1 MRESRRWSVQ
11 LNLTYEQYVAIK
23 KLSKELDCGMSAIVR
38 KAIDDYLEKGD
49 FRI

>member
-1 MRESRRWSVQ
+1 MKESRLLPVQ
-11 LNLTYEQYVAIK
+11 LNLTHEQYFELK
-23 KLSKELDCGMSAIVR
+23 RLSKERKCGMSAIVR

>member
-1 MRESRRWSVQ
+1 M
-11 LNLTYEQYVAIK
+11 NLTYEQYVAIK